1 METSVGP
8 TAVEYLLIGE
18 FLSAPE
24 AILEVDSYS
33 SAVSIVLPAL
43 VAWNASQTPPR
54 RTFCSASS
62 PQIAISP
69 TMLGSST
76 ILCVIVPSIMVGVAG
91 VGLSSSCLY
100 FIGDLRMWTIEDPLS
115 AGTF

>member
-43 VAWNASQTPPR
+43 VAWNASQTLHDEPSALLQVPR
-54 RTFCSASS
+54 SQSHYDVRAR
-62 PQIAISP
+62 A
-69 TMLGSST
+69 
-76 ILCVIVPSIMVGVAG
+76 PSCA
-91 VGLSSSCLY
+91 
-100 FIGDLRMWTIEDPLS
+100 
-115 AGTF
+115 